1 MYTTLMQDTH
11 KKTHL
16 VLDDVYS
23 FVLRLHLNPAPG
35 GQGVSRPYFNLVNVN
50 KGTNR
55 RMHGLDEALQELRS
69 QIEMILQDPGSG
81 IN

>member
-11 KKTHL
+11 KKSHL

-35 GQGVSRPYFNLVNVN
+35 GRGVSRPHFNLVNVN
-50 KGTNR
+50 NGTNR
-55 RMHGLDEALQELRS
+55 RMQSLDEALRELRS
-69 QIEMILQDPGSG
+69 QIEQILRDPGSG
-81 IN
+81 VC